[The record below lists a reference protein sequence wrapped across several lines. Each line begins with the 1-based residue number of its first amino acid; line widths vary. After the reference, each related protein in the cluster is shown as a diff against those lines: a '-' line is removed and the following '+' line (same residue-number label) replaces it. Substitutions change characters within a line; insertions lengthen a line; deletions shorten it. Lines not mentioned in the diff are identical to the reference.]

1 MVFIFIYFIF
11 FCVFIFFSISFTAP
25 AHCLQYITGAVGRFQ
40 SFNYGNIKSIEE
52 NTYFLNMNYAICI
65 RKEAS
70 MCGAT
75 FTADSDFN
83 VSVYN
88 STLNCSN
95 DYLSFGTSRKCGR
108 IRKEELNSVRL
119 GKKHI

>member
-1 MVFIFIYFIF
+1 
-11 FCVFIFFSISFTAP
+11 
-25 AHCLQYITGAVGRFQ
+25 
-40 SFNYGNIKSIEE
+40 
-52 NTYFLNMNYAICI
+52 MNYAICI

-95 DYLSFGTSRKCGR
+95 DYLSFGTARKCGR
-108 IRKEELNSVRL
+108 ILKEELNTVRL
-119 GKKHI
+119 GKKYIDSFIFKLCKIINYEKIQYVLYTTICNNKNF